1 MLSGVDVSLTAT
13 VRGDEGVCP
22 ACSKPSSRVHS
33 RYRRTLTD
41 APVAGRLIRIFLTV
55 RRFFCDNPE
64 CRSKTFVE
72 QVDGLRL
79 TRDVWQLEQRHVQL
93 ARAVSAVARAHG
105 AVVIRARAQEVRL
118 AIAGQPDTVDVC
130 F

>member
-1 MLSGVDVSLTAT
+1 VLSGVDVSLTAT
-13 VRGDEGVCP
+13 VRRDEGVCP

-41 APVAGRLIRIFLTV
+41 APVAGRRIRIFLTV
-55 RRFFCDNPE
+55 RRFFCDPE

-105 AVVIRARAQEVRL
+105 AVVIRARAQEVQL
-118 AIAGQPDTVDVC
+118 AIAGQPDTVDVG